1 MPYILPG
8 PSRTLS
14 NLSHQTGSDAVLSA
28 AVLPAIPCSPE
39 PEAEHAIPRRRA
51 GWSGSLLIGAALVA
65 TFMVAGCQGKDA
77 AKAANGHG
85 PAGGGQMPALPVT
98 VIKAERHAIPIQ
110 IKAPG
115 QAEGSREVEV
125 RARVGGIL
133 VRKLYEEGDVVKVD
147 QPMYEI
153 DRAPL
158 EIALSQARAQ
168 LGQAQAQFDNARR
181 EEVRLKPLAERRA
194 VSQREY
200 DNAVSARRTAEAARA
215 AVQSQIRDAELNL
228 SYSTVRA
235 PIAGVSGRSQQSE
248 GTLITVASNSLLTTI
263 STLDPIWVRFGLS
276 EVDNRRLQSGTIDS
290 VRIVDTT
297 GQTLLDKGEINFSS
311 TTIDRTLGTQQL
323 RVTFPNPD
331 RKVLPGQFV
340 QVMVSIAGRE
350 AWTVPQQAVITS
362 DQGRMV
368 WVVGADDK
376 VEPRPIQVAEWV
388 GKDWVVTDGLKDG
401 DQVVIDNLFKIRP
414 GAGVAPHPPGQGPG
428 APGGGAGGASAGAA
442 PGNGKA
448 EGGAAGGD
456 ASTKAN

>member
-1 MPYILPG
+1 MPHTLPG
-8 PSRTLS
+8 SSRTPS
-14 NLSHQTGSDAVLSA
+14 NQSPLTGSDHASHPAGADLSGRRSR
-28 AVLPAIPCSPE
+28 VRRSPE
-39 PEAEHAIPRRRA
+39 PPRRP
-51 GWSGSLLIGAALVA
+51 GWFGTLFLGIALV
-65 TFMVAGCQGKDA
+65 VAGCQGQQGGNGSD
-77 AKAANGHG
+77 KAAG
-85 PAGGGQMPALPVT
+85 AGGPGGAMPALPVT

-181 EEVRLKPLAERRA
+181 EEGRLKPLAERRA

-200 DNAVSARRTAEAARA
+200 DNAVSSRRTAEAARA
-215 AVQSQIRDAELNL
+215 AAQSQIRDAELNL

-248 GTLITVASNSLLTTI
+248 GTLITLASNSLLTTI

-276 EVDNRRLQSGTIDS
+276 EADNRRMQSGKIES
-290 VRIVDTT
+290 VRIVDTS

-323 RVTFPNPD
+323 RVTFANPD
-331 RKVLPGQFV
+331 RKILPGQFV
-340 QVMVSIAGRE
+340 QVMVSVAGRE
-350 AWTVPQQAVITS
+350 AWTVPQQAVVTS

-368 WVVGADDK
+368 WVVGADNK
-376 VEPRPIQVAEWV
+376 VAPRPIQVAEWV
-388 GKDWVVTDGLKDG
+388 GKDWVVTEGLNDG

-414 GAGVAPHPPGQGPG
+414 GASVAPHAPGQGPG
-428 APGGGAGGASAGAA
+428 AGGAA
-442 PGNGKA
+442 PAKSQP

-456 ASTKAN
+456 GSTKAN